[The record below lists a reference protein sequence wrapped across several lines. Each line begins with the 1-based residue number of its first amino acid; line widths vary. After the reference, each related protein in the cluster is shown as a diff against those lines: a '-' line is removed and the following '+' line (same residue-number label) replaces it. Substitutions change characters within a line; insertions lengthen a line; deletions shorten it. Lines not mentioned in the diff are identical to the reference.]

1 MTINNI
7 LIITTGYLL
16 GAIPFALILVRIA
29 TGKDVRSG
37 GTGNVGASNSYD
49 VSGKKWIG
57 LTVMILDALKAVAAV
72 AIARW
77 ITDYHFTSTMLAV
90 IFVILGHN
98 FNIFLKFKGGRGLA
112 SAAGA
117 ILIINPLALIIWAF
131 FYIVGF
137 FVIKRDVHIAS
148 IFAIALTPIAI
159 FRAPDS
165 VFLALSYSDR
175 FNIENYKLLILII
188 CFIIM
193 LRHIRPLIEILKK
206 KNL

>member
-1 MTINNI
+1 MTSTNI
-7 LIITTGYLL
+7 IIITTSYLL
-16 GAIPFALILVRIA
+16 GAIPFALILVHFA
-29 TGKDVRSG
+29 TGKDVRSS

-49 VSGKKWIG
+49 VSGRKWIG
-57 LTVMILDALKAVAAV
+57 LTVMILDALKAIAAIG
-72 AIARW
+72 IARW
-77 ITDYHFTSTMLAV
+77 VDDYHFTSTMLAV

-137 FVIKRDVHIAS
+137 YVIKHDVHIAS
-148 IFAIALTPIAI
+148 IFAIVLTPLAI

-165 VFLALSYSDR
+165 VFLALSYSNR
-175 FNIENYKLLILII
+175 FDIENYKLLILII

-193 LRHIRPLIEILKK
+193 LRHIQPLIEILKK
-206 KNL
+206 RNL